1 MKKTVLHKAI
11 ALLGAITMLAG
22 VAACGHSNNA
32 DESGNGLKKVT
43 FMLSWAPDT
52 NHIGVYVAKNKGAK
66 IYTEAWESIL
76 SLEGIQKRKEPSDGE
91 SRQ

>member
-32 DESGNGLKKVT
+32 DESGNGLKKSDVHAV
-43 FMLSWAPDT
+43 MGARHQPHRRLRGEEQ
-52 NHIGVYVAKNKGAK
+52 GVLQAG
-66 IYTEAWESIL
+66 
-76 SLEGIQKRKEPSDGE
+76 RP
-91 SRQ
+91 